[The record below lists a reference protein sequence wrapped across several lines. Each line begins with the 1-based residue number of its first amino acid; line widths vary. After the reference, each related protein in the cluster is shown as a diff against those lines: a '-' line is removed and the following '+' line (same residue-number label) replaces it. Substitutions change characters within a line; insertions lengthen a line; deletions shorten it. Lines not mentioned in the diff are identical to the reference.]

1 MCCFLTKDMIEAI
14 SGTASGTIDDT
25 HWTQDYRE
33 GVPEGRICGEV
44 RGYSL
49 LWPKTITHEKP

>member
-1 MCCFLTKDMIEAI
+1 MIEAI

-49 LWPKTITHEKP
+49 LWPKTITHEKS